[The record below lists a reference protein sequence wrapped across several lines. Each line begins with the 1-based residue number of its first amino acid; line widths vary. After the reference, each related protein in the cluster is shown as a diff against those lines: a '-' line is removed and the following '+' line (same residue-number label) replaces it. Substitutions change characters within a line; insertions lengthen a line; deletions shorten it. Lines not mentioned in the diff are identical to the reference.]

1 MRLRFAPI
9 PIVAFA
15 LGAALL
21 GSGVGHEEPATA
33 GSAATPAPYGAGIAS
48 VVYANVTPV
57 PVGDPSLALA
67 LVTVDPGAPIATH
80 HHPGTQIGTI
90 AAGELTYTVETD
102 RVEVRRAGTP
112 PDAAPTYI
120 EAGESV
126 VLTAGDTVIEP
137 PSSWHHAVNNG
148 DVPVEIWVATLFP
161 AGAPRTEYPAP
172 AATPTS

>member
-1 MRLRFAPI
+1 MRPGFVPVPVA
-9 PIVAFA
+9 AFA
-15 LGAALL
+15 LGAVLL
-21 GSGVGHEEPATA
+21 GGAVGRQEPATA
-33 GSAATPAPYGAGIAS
+33 GSAATPAPYGAGVAS

-57 PVGDPSLALA
+57 PVSDPALALA

-112 PDAAPTYI
+112 PDAPPTYI
-120 EAGESV
+120 EAGETAAI
-126 VLTAGDTVIEP
+126 TAGDTLIEP
-137 PSSWHHAVNNG
+137 PTSWHHAVNDG

-161 AGAPRTEYPAP
+161 VGAPRTEYPA
-172 AATPTS
+172 ATPTP